1 MSIKIDL
8 KTGLILLLL
17 LFCIVFFSMWYLKGA
32 DSVSKRELKRLKT
45 EYKNLQKSRDSL
57 DQVNIMLKDNFND
70 YQNKIDQRDSKIQ
83 SIEYQLSQAKIDLS
97 QSKKD
102 LSNMKTELTKTRKR
116 VEDLKKNPIKR
127 EDDDLIESL
136 KEKLK

>member
-1 MSIKIDL
+1 MSVKIDL

-17 LFCIVFFSMWYLKGA
+17 LFCIVFFSMWYLKGS
-32 DSVSKRELKRLKT
+32 DSASKRELKRLKT

-70 YQNKIDQRDSKIQ
+70 YQNKIDQRDSRIQ

-102 LSNMKTELTKTRKR
+102 LSDMKTELTKTRKR
-116 VEDLKKNPIKR
+116 VEDLKKNPINR
-127 EDDDLIESL
+127 EGDNLIESL

>member
-32 DSVSKRELKRLKT
+32 DSASKRELKRLKT